1 MVEKIKVNL
10 SYSVYNL
17 LLHDMEDFK
26 FDIKDDIPNKNLF
39 YNTIVKNMVS
49 RRKKSVLGEL
59 FIGPVENTF

>member
-26 FDIKDDIPNKNLF
+26 FDIKDDIPNKRSVERILF
-39 YNTIVKNMVS
+39 LII
-49 RRKKSVLGEL
+49 R
-59 FIGPVENTF
+59 